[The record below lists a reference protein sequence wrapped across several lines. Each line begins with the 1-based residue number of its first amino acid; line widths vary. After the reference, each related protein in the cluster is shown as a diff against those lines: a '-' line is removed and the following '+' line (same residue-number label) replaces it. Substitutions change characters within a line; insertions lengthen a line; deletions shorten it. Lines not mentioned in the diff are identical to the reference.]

1 MIMVEDYNRSKKV
14 NCSWLEIEHLIKV
27 LAIKIQKSNKD
38 YDIVLGITNGGIVPA
53 TLIARE
59 LDIKH
64 IQFIP
69 IRNKILRKH
78 EMPRLYKGKKY
89 LVIDEIYDT
98 GYTFR
103 KVVHALK
110 TIDCDF
116 AFLVSRYAET
126 STILV
131 GKILNH
137 SNYVIFPWERKLSFA

>member
-1 MIMVEDYNRSKKV
+1 MMRVEDYNRSKTV
-14 NCSWLEIEHLIKV
+14 YCSWIEIEYMIKA
-27 LAIKIQKSNKD
+27 LATKIQKSNKE

-53 TLIARE
+53 TLMARE

-69 IRNKILRKH
+69 VRNKILHKH
-78 EMPRLYKGKKY
+78 EMPRLYRDKKY
-89 LVIDEIYDT
+89 LVVDEIYDT

-103 KVVHALK
+103 KVFHALN

-126 STILV
+126 SILA

-137 SNYVIFPWERKLSFA
+137 SKYVIFPWERKISST